1 VYLHK
6 DREAKQMAKRNTQS
20 QLELLEGRE
29 REAILYTLYAR
40 GGAFA
45 KAIDEEVERRLSLVT
60 WEDVARD
67 VVDALRV
74 VDDDAAYDSAERG
87 PWGYRGYEETASA
100 LIRDQFEPLLD
111 TIEDAAR
118 EGRADLAL
126 IAAEGILLGLYRF
139 ERTAHFNYI
148 DAIPDD
154 WFMMGEETVKTWETL
169 YPDDEDSLLQL
180 AAFITANCPDWEY
193 LAPGQESMQSLR
205 R

>member
-1 VYLHK
+1 
-6 DREAKQMAKRNTQS
+6 MARKKS
-20 QLELLEGRE
+20 GDQLSLLALDE
-29 REAILYTLYAR
+29 RDAILYGLHER
-40 GGAFA
+40 GGAFS

-60 WEDVARD
+60 AEDVARD

-74 VDDDAAYDSAERG
+74 VDDETAYDSAERG
-87 PWGYRGYEETASA
+87 PWGYRGYEETVSA